1 MNTAIPTPAKVAP
14 IKASHRKPE
23 EARHPEPQDPPMTR
37 KDMPVA
43 LMVWAVAPML
53 AAAAGLLI
61 AEIINYVRSQ
71 A

>member
-1 MNTAIPTPAKVAP
+1 MNTTPPRAAKVAP
-14 IKASHRKPE
+14 IKASHRKPA

-53 AAAAGLLI
+53 AILLGYWI
-61 AEIINYVRSQ
+61 AS
-71 A
+71 